1 MALKLSLDKLSM
13 EAGKTQK
20 IETSG
25 GTGTIEWKSDNL
37 SVAVI
42 KASETGNSATITSI
56 INGTANITA
65 TDGSGTT
72 VTCVVTVM
80 AGSFFGDGGA
90 ITPYMESV
98 EKYIETAMGTLG
110 GFVAGAYEWSAG
122 QVGIGVNYVENYLNP
137 SGSNPISKE
146 DAETLKTREKNAE
159 KDVFAKLIGLPSR
172 NILPILA
179 TSVKLYR
186 TYVTAKNAITKAQII
201 SSLKDLT
208 VYNDLPPSTQAII
221 ASALGTNPKTIKR
234 IVVIIKKLA
243 TVEELIAA
251 EDWDGLTQFM
261 LREYGK
267 GSIADLDPDIQAL
280 ISGDLFKQAV
290 GNGPPTGPI
299 ITKNPDGSTTT
310 TTKENGITTKKTVFE
325 DGSTL
330 TTTIGIDGNI
340 ISYKTDKDGKLIY
353 TPPETPEEIAAKAK
367 AEAEAKALAE
377 AKAKA
382 DAEAK
387 AKADAE
393 APIRETVKV
402 IYEARNKSKGN
413 YVEYIQYVG
422 EQYVTKTFQIDRKGT
437 EDDGNGTANEDDTF
451 IVGTTTIK
459 LIEFIAK
466 NDQDKIT
473 AIKQA
478 IR

>member
-382 DAEAK
+382 DAEA
-387 AKADAE
+387 
-393 APIRETVKV
+393 PIRETVKV